1 MDPRRSGGH
10 ASGMTSAPPPPP
22 AAPPPPFPPA
32 LDPPAWQ
39 APPPPPG
46 PSVRGPLRRSR
57 TDKILGGVNG
67 GLAEYTG
74 IDALLWRVG
83 FVALTLAGGAGVVV
97 YLLLWLLMPAGPPAG
112 AGEPV
117 TRRERV
123 ALGPRSPVPGIT
135 IAVLLI
141 LMGAMAMFSTFSP
154 WEIHPRGYFGVALLV
169 VGLGLVAAAFATG
182 RTARGGLIALGVVL
196 SLGLAAAASEPW
208 EGSGGGAGDRTYRP
222 GSAASVQDA
231 YRGDVGDLT
240 LDLTRIDIGALGDE
254 GPISTRIEHGA
265 GDVRVLVPYDADV
278 QLTVDS
284 GLGSVDAFGEGD
296 TDGFFP
302 GRGAGAWVD
311 DGVPDVVLVVHNG
324 LGDVEVSRG

>member
-1 MDPRRSGGH
+1 
-10 ASGMTSAPPPPP
+10 MTSAPPPPP
-22 AAPPPPFPPA
+22 AAPPPPLPPSF
-32 LDPPAWQ
+32 DPPAWQ
-39 APPPPPG
+39 SPPPYQPP
-46 PSVRGPLRRSR
+46 VRAQLRRSR

-112 AGEPV
+112 ADAPAA
-117 TRRERV
+117 RRERPP
-123 ALGPRSPVPGIT
+123 LGPRSPVPGIT

-141 LMGAMAMFSTFSP
+141 LLGAMAMFSNFSP
-154 WEIHPRGYFGVALLV
+154 WEIHPRGYFGMALLV
-169 VGLGLVAAAFATG
+169 VGVGLVASAFATG

-208 EGSGGGAGDRTYRP
+208 EGTDGRVGDRTYSP
-222 GSAASVQDA
+222 GSAAAVQDS
-231 YRGDVGDLT
+231 YRGDVGDVT
-240 LDLTRIDIGALGDE
+240 LDLTRIDVGDD
-254 GPISTRIEHGA
+254 GPVSTRIRNGA
-265 GDVRVLVPYDADV
+265 GDVQVIVPLDADV

-284 GLGSVDAFGEGD
+284 GLGAVDAFGEGD
-296 TDGFFP
+296 TDGYFA

-311 DGVPDVVLVVHNG
+311 DGVPDVHLIIHNG

>member
-1 MDPRRSGGH
+1 
-10 ASGMTSAPPPPP
+10 MTSAPPPPP
-22 AAPPPPFPPA
+22 PAPPPPFPPA
-32 LDPPAWQ
+32 LDPSAWQ
-39 APPPPPG
+39 PPPPYG
-46 PSVRGPLRRSR
+46 PPARGQLRRSR

-67 GLAEYTG
+67 GLADYTG

-112 AGEPV
+112 TDAPV
-117 TRRERV
+117 SRRERV
-123 ALGPRSPVPGIT
+123 PLGPRSPVPGIT
-135 IAVLLI
+135 IAALLI
-141 LMGAMAMFSTFSP
+141 LLGAMAMFSNFTP
-154 WEIHPRGYFGVALLV
+154 WEIHPRGYFGMALLV

-182 RTARGGLIALGVVL
+182 RTARAGLIALGVVL

-208 EGSGGGAGDRTYRP
+208 EGDGVSAGDRTFRP
-222 GSAASVQDA
+222 ATEGAVRDV

-240 LDLTRIDIGALGDE
+240 LDLTRIDVGDE
-254 GPISTRIEHGA
+254 GPVSTRIQNGA
-265 GDVRVLVPYDADV
+265 GDVAVIVPRDADV

-284 GLGSVDAFGEGD
+284 GLGEVDAFGEGN
-296 TDGFFP
+296 TDGYFP

-311 DGVPDVVLVVHNG
+311 DGVPDVLLVIHNG